1 MRGGREE
8 EEQEKQS
15 KKTKQNEVFSQE
27 SALHFIQS
35 FIDSN
40 CFILV
45 SRPNKTSKVNSSLSF
60 SLSLSLSFPY
70 SYNHSRGC

>member
-27 SALHFIQS
+27 SALHLIQS
-35 FIDSN
+35 LHRQQLFY
-40 CFILV
+40 FGFETEQ
-45 SRPNKTSKVNSSLSF
+45 KK
-60 SLSLSLSFPY
+60 
-70 SYNHSRGC
+70 